1 MNKNNKLIWGIVTIV
16 VVVLIVVF
24 AGKSSKN
31 TEGVVSIGMI
41 SPLTGS
47 FAVNGE
53 QARNA
58 ALLAVDKINSEG
70 GILGKNLNVVVEDG
84 KCDASASLSAWNK
97 LVQTDKVKI
106 VLGGHC
112 STETLTIAPLAST
125 TKTIVLANI
134 TSAVTIANEGEWLF
148 RHSPPSSYIAVKAGE
163 YVVKS
168 LNYKTIGI
176 ISEKKEFP
184 LTYTQYFNDSVKAIG
199 AVVAYN
205 EEFAPGTTDFRSIIS
220 KIKSSKVDAILVSTQ
235 GGSTAGL
242 IAKQFRD
249 LGLEPVQIYNAGF
262 DLKSFK
268 DGSAGYIPAKF
279 IVVTGYA
286 NPESKKVVDFVT
298 AYENKYN
305 SKITFNLYYI
315 SAVYDMVMR
324 VRDAMVACNSTSDS
338 ECIRNKFK
346 TATSYDGISGI
357 VQVAS
362 TYAPQSSIMPL
373 GILTVDSQG
382 NALVKSLE
390 IK

>member
-1 MNKNNKLIWGIVTIV
+1 MKNTKILWIV
-16 VVVLIVVF
+16 VVVVAIALIVLSILRT
-24 AGKSSKN
+24 SSKEEDTIN
-31 TEGVVSIGMI
+31 IGMI

-58 ALLAVDKINSEG
+58 ALLAVDQINSNG
-70 GILGKNLNVVVEDG
+70 GIMGKKVNIIVEDG
-84 KCDASASLSAWNK
+84 KCDAAATLSAWNK
-97 LVQTDKVKI
+97 LVKTDKVRI
-106 VLGGHC
+106 VVGGHC

-125 TKTIVLANI
+125 TQTLVLANI
-134 TSAVTIANEGEWLF
+134 TSAVQIANEGDWLF

-163 YVVKS
+163 YAVKS

-184 LTYTQYFNDSVKAIG
+184 QTYTQHFKDSVKALG
-199 AVVAYN
+199 ASITYQ
-205 EEFAPGTTDFRSIIS
+205 EEFLPGTTDFRSIIL
-220 KIKSSKVDAILVSTQ
+220 KIKNSKVDAVLVSTQ

-268 DGSAGYIPAKF
+268 DGTTGYIPAKF

-286 NPESKKVVDFVT
+286 DPNDETVRSFIA
-298 AYENKYN
+298 AYESKYN
-305 SKITFNLYYI
+305 SKISFNLYYI
-315 SAVYDMVMR
+315 SAVYDIVMR
-324 VRDAMVACNSTSDS
+324 AKDSMIACKST
-338 ECIRNKFK
+338 ENINCIRDQFK
-346 TATSYDGISGI
+346 TATSYKGISGT
-357 VQVAS
+357 VQVSS

-373 GILTVDSQG
+373 GILTVDDMG
-382 NALVKSLE
+382 NALVKSIE